1 MTLLHQLPP
10 GISLTHKV
18 TTEIMSEKKEAEA
31 INNLSH
37 EEKDLIKKNFDD
49 YMMYIWMHL
58 GDTRFNRSGYR
69 KATDILSNKIF
80 NNSDR
85 SKHAN

>member
-1 MTLLHQLPP
+1 MKLLNQLPP

-18 TTEIMSEKKEAEA
+18 TTDIISCLKTSKAFPK
-31 INNLSH
+31 LSD
-37 EEKDLIKKNFDD
+37 EEVRIIKRNFED

-69 KATDILSNKIF
+69 NATDILSNQIF
-80 NNSDR
+80 N
-85 SKHAN
+85 K